1 MLYPVI
7 SAPPVFVGEDQ
18 DNTIVGVLLPDVFRE
33 LTTSGV
39 VLGFE
44 FDTELLLKYNPFE
57 VFIQK

>member
-1 MLYPVI
+1 MI
-7 SAPPVFVGEDQ
+7 SAPPVLVGEDQ
-18 DNTIVGVLLPDVFRE
+18 DTVIVGVLLPDVLRS
-33 LTTSGV
+33 LTAPGI